1 MSYQRLSGILILGLL
16 ASWGVFGLF
25 IWHSSK
31 QSEAVSEP
39 KIEQSIEENHSDL
52 DNSSTVDPTE
62 NQVSETVESEQKNQ
76 SADEKSTVV
85 TQSIGDMDNED
96 AKMSVEDLRVYT
108 NDDQTY
114 FVVFDLK
121 YEGLDSNQV
130 LVYVASAHVS
140 DSNQIDHYELIA
152 TNTKLKKGNE

>member
-1 MSYQRLSGILILGLL
+1 M
-16 ASWGVFGLF
+16 
-25 IWHSSK
+25 
-31 QSEAVSEP
+31 
-39 KIEQSIEENHSDL
+39 
-52 DNSSTVDPTE
+52 
-62 NQVSETVESEQKNQ
+62 
-76 SADEKSTVV
+76 

-152 TNTKLKKGNE
+152 TNTKLKKGMNDGYFGKISHFISSVKEMKSKIKQKYFRTKTQTYTKILMAFGFYFYRSSGKLCYQNQQMRIRNRQLKSRFLSMQERSQY